1 MNISIVILT
10 FNSQKY
16 LQEVLQSVNFA
27 NEIILID
34 SGSTDDSL
42 IIAKAFK
49 TSKFFIKI
57 GLVLESK
64 NNLELKKQLMI
75 GYLF

>member
-34 SGSTDDSL
+34 SGS
-42 IIAKAFK
+42 
-49 TSKFFIKI
+49 
-57 GLVLESK
+57 
-64 NNLELKKQLMI
+64 
-75 GYLF
+75 

>member
-42 IIAKAFK
+42 IIAKTFK
-49 TSKFFIKI
+49 NVKI
-57 GLVLESK
+57 FPSRLAWFWKAKTIWS
-64 NNLELKKQLMI
+64 
-75 GYLF
+75 